1 MRDYR
6 PQLFQSTATQS
17 QNQKKIRFL
26 YAGEFFDRGNLQR
39 QQRSNTDRAAYGG
52 GGVVGEENDSENGC
66 MLLLRTVM
74 TKGIAVSWKYSV
86 SFKMPFFLANQG
98 YIR

>member
-1 MRDYR
+1 M
-6 PQLFQSTATQS
+6 LESFST
-17 QNQKKIRFL
+17 
-26 YAGEFFDRGNLQR
+26 GETYR

-52 GGVVGEENDSENGC
+52 GGVVGEKNDSENGC

-74 TKGIAVSWKYSV
+74 KKGIAVSRKYSV
-86 SFKMPFFLANQG
+86 SFKLPFLIENQG

>member
-1 MRDYR
+1 MTGETYRDSKD
-6 PQLFQSTATQS
+6 PILTE
-17 QNQKKIRFL
+17 L
-26 YAGEFFDRGNLQR
+26 HMVEM
-39 QQRSNTDRAAYGG
+39 
-52 GGVVGEENDSENGC
+52 GVVGEENDSENGC

-74 TKGIAVSWKYSV
+74 KKGIAVSRKYSV

>member
-1 MRDYR
+1 M
-6 PQLFQSTATQS
+6 T
-17 QNQKKIRFL
+17 
-26 YAGEFFDRGNLQR
+26 GETYR

-52 GGVVGEENDSENGC
+52 GVVVGEENDSENGC
-66 MLLLRTVM
+66 MLLFRTVM
-74 TKGIAVSWKYSV
+74 KKGIAVSRKYSV